1 MELYEMELMEAA
13 RRLVANGRNSNDFVF
28 NRSYLPPDP
37 DGAGMFTVQYE
48 VTISN
53 LRTSKSI
60 VVIGGIGLQW
70 VDQLV
75 GALKAGKLD

>member
-1 MELYEMELMEAA
+1 MELIEAA
-13 RRLVANGRNSNDFVF
+13 RRIAANGRDKNDFVF

-53 LRTSKSI
+53 LKTSKSM

-70 VDQLV
+70 VDQFV